1 MIKKKLKE
9 IQKNNSTINNTDITN
24 MNKFKNIKSISQDEK
39 YKKNDNIKKDNLPEL
54 KLKSRLES
62 DRNLI
67 YNKKNQSNII
77 IYNNLNNNNNIK
89 IKKLIISNKPKNN
102 SLNKKNEVIFPKINI
117 LNKNVI
123 NQRENHSN
131 NELNDNHNS
140 EDEYNYSFSND
151 YRHMNYNTIN
161 DSYAINKIKNS
172 SRINN
177 GMNNLSLNRK
187 KNNINKHHKFK
198 LKKTKNSSISQI
210 LPNNI
215 YFKLENNDNLFK
227 HNLLLQYMA
236 KDHISIPLLNVSSS
250 SHNIHIEKDVNNITS
265 NENKVNINS
274 INNKNNNIHNL
285 KLMSTKNLKQN
296 SPIKNPNI
304 FSNEFKEI
312 DNPSERTIKINLLL
326 NKVSPLSSSSS
337 LSSTSLINK
346 NLLMNHINYPF
357 SKTVEISADIIKQSF
372 HNFEESVTSYYNE
385 FSSNSNTLIK
395 GYAYN
400 TSKGI
405 IRNYNE
411 DTITVIKIK
420 LNNKNDEFFYFFGVF
435 DGHGGNGCS
444 LYLKENFHNFI
455 KEFSVDSL
463 RNAVYQSENEFLTKK
478 ALDENNNICDS
489 SGSCGTIAI
498 VKNNKLIISNTGD
511 SRIVVYKNGKVFF
524 ATEDHKPSSDKEKER
539 IKNSGGQVYQTTSLI
554 PLYHNGKKID
564 LPWRVF
570 PGRLSVSRT
579 FGDIGAKDEKFGGKK
594 GVIIP
599 NPDITELEINNEFDF
614 MVIGCDGI
622 FDVLSNED
630 LYKIWK
636 IGLKIQKDEIEK
648 NKDIEKNIELNINK
662 LCGDFSA
669 LIIKSAMAKN
679 SLDNVSCIV
688 VLFNINSYENE
699 NNENNNLKNSNENMI
714 EEIKE

>member
-1 MIKKKLKE
+1 MIKKKKKE
-9 IQKNNSTINNTDITN
+9 IQKNNSTINNIDITN
-24 MNKFKNIKSISQDEK
+24 INKFKNIKSINQDEK
-39 YKKNDNIKKDNLPEL
+39 YKKIENIKKDNLPEL
-54 KLKSRLES
+54 KLKSRVES

-77 IYNNLNNNNNIK
+77 MNNNLNNISNIK

-102 SLNKKNEVIFPKINI
+102 SLNKKNEVIFPKINT
-117 LNKNVI
+117 LNKNAI

-131 NELNDNHNS
+131 NELNENHNS

-151 YRHMNYNTIN
+151 YRNMNFNTIN

-172 SRINN
+172 SRIYN
-177 GMNNLSLNRK
+177 GMNNLSLSRK
-187 KNNINKHHKFK
+187 KNNINKHHKLK
-198 LKKTKNSSISQI
+198 LKKTKNSSVSQI

-215 YFKLENNDNLFK
+215 YYKQENNDNIFK

-236 KDHISIPLLNVSSS
+236 KDNISIPLLNVSSS
-250 SHNIHIEKDVNNITS
+250 HNIHIEKDINNITS

-285 KLMSTKNLKQN
+285 KLMSTKNMKQN

-304 FSNEFKEI
+304 FSNELKEI
-312 DNPSERTIKINLLL
+312 DNTSERINKINLLL
-326 NKVSPLSSSSS
+326 NKISPLSSSSS
-337 LSSTSLINK
+337 SSSTSLINK

-385 FSSNSNTLIK
+385 FSSNSNILIK

-411 DTITVIKIK
+411 DTITVTKII
-420 LNNKNDEFFYFFGVF
+420 LDDKNDEFFYYFGLF

-455 KEFSVDSL
+455 KEFSADSL

-489 SGSCGTIAI
+489 SGSCGAITI

-511 SRIVVYKNGKVFF
+511 SRIVVYKKGKLFF
-524 ATEDHKPSSDKEKER
+524 ATEDHKPNSDKEKER
-539 IKNSGGQVYQTTSLI
+539 IKNSGGQIYQTTSLI
-554 PLYHNGKKID
+554 PLYYNGKKID

-579 FGDIGAKDEKFGGKK
+579 FGDIGAKNEKFGGKK

-599 NPDITELEINNEFDF
+599 SPDITEFEINNEFDF

-630 LYKIWK
+630 LYEIWK
-636 IGLKIQKDEIEK
+636 IVLKIQKDEIEK
-648 NKDIEKNIELNINK
+648 YKDIEKNIELNIDK
-662 LCGDFSA
+662 LCGDFAA

-699 NNENNNLKNSNENMI
+699 NNENNNLKNSNENLI

>member
-1 MIKKKLKE
+1 MIKKKKKE
-9 IQKNNSTINNTDITN
+9 IQKNNSTINNIDITN
-24 MNKFKNIKSISQDEK
+24 INKFKNIKSINQDEK
-39 YKKNDNIKKDNLPEL
+39 YKKIENIKKDNLPEL
-54 KLKSRLES
+54 KLKSRVES

-77 IYNNLNNNNNIK
+77 MNNNLNNISNIK

-102 SLNKKNEVIFPKINI
+102 SLNKKNEVIFPKINT
-117 LNKNVI
+117 LNKNAI

-131 NELNDNHNS
+131 NELNENHNS

-151 YRHMNYNTIN
+151 YRNMNFNTIN

-172 SRINN
+172 SRIYN
-177 GMNNLSLNRK
+177 GLNNLSLSRK
-187 KNNINKHHKFK
+187 KNNINKHHKLK
-198 LKKTKNSSISQI
+198 LKKTKNSSVSQI

-215 YFKLENNDNLFK
+215 YYKQENNDNIFK

-236 KDHISIPLLNVSSS
+236 KDNISIPLLNASS
-250 SHNIHIEKDVNNITS
+250 SHNIHIEKDINNITS

-285 KLMSTKNLKQN
+285 KLMSTKNMKQN

-304 FSNEFKEI
+304 FSNELKEI
-312 DNPSERTIKINLLL
+312 DNTSERINKINLLL
-326 NKVSPLSSSSS
+326 NKISPLSSSSS
-337 LSSTSLINK
+337 NSLINK

-372 HNFEESVTSYYNE
+372 QNFEESVTSYYNE
-385 FSSNSNTLIK
+385 FSSNSNILIK

-411 DTITVIKIK
+411 DTITVKKII
-420 LNNKNDEFFYFFGVF
+420 LDNKNDEFFYYFGLF

-455 KEFSVDSL
+455 KEFSADSL

-489 SGSCGTIAI
+489 SGSCGAITI

-511 SRIVVYKNGKVFF
+511 SRIVVYKNGKLFF
-524 ATEDHKPSSDKEKER
+524 ATEDHKPNSDKEKER
-539 IKNSGGQVYQTTSLI
+539 IKNSGGQIYQTTSLI
-554 PLYHNGKKID
+554 PLYYNGKKID

-579 FGDIGAKDEKFGGKK
+579 FGDIGAKNEKFGGKK

-599 NPDITELEINNEFDF
+599 SPDITEFEINNEFDF

-630 LYKIWK
+630 LYEIWK
-636 IGLKIQKDEIEK
+636 IVLKIQKDEIEK
-648 NKDIEKNIELNINK
+648 YKDIEKNIELNIDK
-662 LCGDFSA
+662 LCGDFAA

-699 NNENNNLKNSNENMI
+699 NNENNNLKNSNENLI

>member
-1 MIKKKLKE
+1 MIKKKKKE
-9 IQKNNSTINNTDITN
+9 IQKNNSTINNIDITN
-24 MNKFKNIKSISQDEK
+24 INKFKNIKSINQDEK
-39 YKKNDNIKKDNLPEL
+39 YKKIENIKKDNLPEL
-54 KLKSRLES
+54 KLKSRVES

-77 IYNNLNNNNNIK
+77 MNNNLNNISNIK

-102 SLNKKNEVIFPKINI
+102 SLNKKNEVIFPKINT
-117 LNKNVI
+117 LNKNAI

-151 YRHMNYNTIN
+151 YRNMNFNTIN

-172 SRINN
+172 SRIYN
-177 GMNNLSLNRK
+177 GMNNLSLSRK
-187 KNNINKHHKFK
+187 KNNINKHHKLK
-198 LKKTKNSSISQI
+198 LKKTKNSSVSQI

-215 YFKLENNDNLFK
+215 YYKQENNDNIFK

-236 KDHISIPLLNVSSS
+236 KDNISIPLLNVSSS
-250 SHNIHIEKDVNNITS
+250 HNIHIEKDINNITS

-285 KLMSTKNLKQN
+285 KLMSTKNMKQN

-304 FSNEFKEI
+304 FSNELKEI
-312 DNPSERTIKINLLL
+312 DNTSERINKINLLL
-326 NKVSPLSSSSS
+326 NKISPLSSSSS
-337 LSSTSLINK
+337 NSVINK

-385 FSSNSNTLIK
+385 FSSNSNILIK

-411 DTITVIKIK
+411 DTITVTKII
-420 LNNKNDEFFYFFGVF
+420 LDDKNDEFFYYFGLF

-455 KEFSVDSL
+455 KEFSADSL

-489 SGSCGTIAI
+489 SGSCGAITI

-511 SRIVVYKNGKVFF
+511 SRIVVYKNGKLFF
-524 ATEDHKPSSDKEKER
+524 ATEDHKPNSDKEKER
-539 IKNSGGQVYQTTSLI
+539 IKNSGGQIYQTTSLI
-554 PLYHNGKKID
+554 PLYYNGKKID

-579 FGDIGAKDEKFGGKK
+579 FGDIGAKNEKFGGKK

-599 NPDITELEINNEFDF
+599 SPDITEFEINNEFDF

-630 LYKIWK
+630 LYEIWK
-636 IGLKIQKDEIEK
+636 IVLKIQKDEIEK
-648 NKDIEKNIELNINK
+648 YKDIEKNIELNIDK
-662 LCGDFSA
+662 LCGDFAA

-699 NNENNNLKNSNENMI
+699 NNENNNLKNSNENLI

>member
-1 MIKKKLKE
+1 MIKKKKKE
-9 IQKNNSTINNTDITN
+9 IQKNNSTINNIDITN
-24 MNKFKNIKSISQDEK
+24 INKFKNIKSINQDEK
-39 YKKNDNIKKDNLPEL
+39 YKKIENIKKDNLPEL
-54 KLKSRLES
+54 KLKSRVES

-77 IYNNLNNNNNIK
+77 MNNNLNNISNIK

-117 LNKNVI
+117 LNKNAI

-131 NELNDNHNS
+131 NELNENHNS

-151 YRHMNYNTIN
+151 YRNMNFNTIN

-172 SRINN
+172 SRIYN
-177 GMNNLSLNRK
+177 GMNNLSLSRK
-187 KNNINKHHKFK
+187 KNNINKHHKLK
-198 LKKTKNSSISQI
+198 LKKTKNSSVSQI

-215 YFKLENNDNLFK
+215 YYKQENNDNIFK

-236 KDHISIPLLNVSSS
+236 KDNISIPLLNVSSS
-250 SHNIHIEKDVNNITS
+250 HNIHIEKDINNITS

-285 KLMSTKNLKQN
+285 KLMSTKNMKQN

-304 FSNEFKEI
+304 FSNELKEI
-312 DNPSERTIKINLLL
+312 DNTSERINKINLLL
-326 NKVSPLSSSSS
+326 NKISPLSSSSS
-337 LSSTSLINK
+337 SNSLINK

-385 FSSNSNTLIK
+385 FSSNSNILIK

-411 DTITVIKIK
+411 DTITVKKII
-420 LNNKNDEFFYFFGVF
+420 LNNKNDEFFYFFGLF

-455 KEFSVDSL
+455 KEFSADSL

-489 SGSCGTIAI
+489 SGSCGAITI

-511 SRIVVYKNGKVFF
+511 SRIVVYKNGKLFF
-524 ATEDHKPSSDKEKER
+524 ATEDHKPNSDKEKER
-539 IKNSGGQVYQTTSLI
+539 IKNSGGQIYQTTSLI
-554 PLYHNGKKID
+554 PLYYNGKKID

-579 FGDIGAKDEKFGGKK
+579 FGDIGAKNEKFGGKK

-599 NPDITELEINNEFDF
+599 SPDITEFEINNEFDF

-630 LYKIWK
+630 LYEIWK
-636 IGLKIQKDEIEK
+636 IVLKIQKDEIEK
-648 NKDIEKNIELNINK
+648 YKDIEKNIELNIDK
-662 LCGDFSA
+662 LCGDFAA

-679 SLDNVSCIV
+679 SLDNVSCIA
-688 VLFNINSYENE
+688 VLFNINCYENE
-699 NNENNNLKNSNENMI
+699 NNENNSLNNNNENLF

>member
-1 MIKKKLKE
+1 MIKKKKKE
-9 IQKNNSTINNTDITN
+9 IQKNNSTINNIDITN
-24 MNKFKNIKSISQDEK
+24 INKFKNIKSINQDEK
-39 YKKNDNIKKDNLPEL
+39 YKKIENIKKDNLPEL
-54 KLKSRLES
+54 KLKSRVES

-77 IYNNLNNNNNIK
+77 MNNNLNNISNIK

-102 SLNKKNEVIFPKINI
+102 SLNKKNEVIFPKINT
-117 LNKNVI
+117 LNKNAI

-131 NELNDNHNS
+131 NELNENHNS

-151 YRHMNYNTIN
+151 YRNMNFNTIN

-172 SRINN
+172 SRIYN
-177 GMNNLSLNRK
+177 GMNNLSLSRK
-187 KNNINKHHKFK
+187 KNNINKHHKLK
-198 LKKTKNSSISQI
+198 LKKTKNSSVSQI

-215 YFKLENNDNLFK
+215 YYKQENNDNIFK

-236 KDHISIPLLNVSSS
+236 KDNISIPLLNASS
-250 SHNIHIEKDVNNITS
+250 SHNIHIEKDINNITS

-274 INNKNNNIHNL
+274 NNNKNNNIHNL
-285 KLMSTKNLKQN
+285 KLMSTKNMKQN

-304 FSNEFKEI
+304 FSNELKEI
-312 DNPSERTIKINLLL
+312 DNTSERINKINLLL
-326 NKVSPLSSSSS
+326 NKISPLSSSST
-337 LSSTSLINK
+337 SSSSLINK
-346 NLLMNHINYPF
+346 NLLLNHINYPF

-385 FSSNSNTLIK
+385 FSSNSNILIK

-411 DTITVIKIK
+411 DTITVKKII
-420 LNNKNDEFFYFFGVF
+420 LDNKNDEFFYFFGHF

-455 KEFSVDSL
+455 KEFSADSL

-489 SGSCGTIAI
+489 SGSCGAITI

-511 SRIVVYKNGKVFF
+511 SRIVVYKNGKLFF
-524 ATEDHKPSSDKEKER
+524 ATEDHKPNSDKEKER
-539 IKNSGGQVYQTTSLI
+539 IKNSGGQIYQTTSLI
-554 PLYHNGKKID
+554 PLYYNGKKID

-579 FGDIGAKDEKFGGKK
+579 FGDIGAKNEKFGGKK

-599 NPDITELEINNEFDF
+599 SPDITEFEINNEFDF

-630 LYKIWK
+630 LYEIWK
-636 IGLKIQKDEIEK
+636 IVLKIQKDEIEK
-648 NKDIEKNIELNINK
+648 YKDIEKNIELNIDK
-662 LCGDFSA
+662 LCGDFAA

-699 NNENNNLKNSNENMI
+699 NNENNNLKNSNENLI

>member
-1 MIKKKLKE
+1 MIKKKKKE
-9 IQKNNSTINNTDITN
+9 IQKNNSTINCIDITN
-24 MNKFKNIKSISQDEK
+24 INKFKNIKSINQDEK
-39 YKKNDNIKKDNLPEL
+39 YKKIENIKKDNLPEL
-54 KLKSRLES
+54 KLKSRVES

-77 IYNNLNNNNNIK
+77 MNNNLNNISNIK

-102 SLNKKNEVIFPKINI
+102 SLNKKNEVIFPKINT
-117 LNKNVI
+117 LNKNAI

-131 NELNDNHNS
+131 NELNENHNS

-151 YRHMNYNTIN
+151 YRNMNFNTIN

-172 SRINN
+172 SRIYN
-177 GMNNLSLNRK
+177 GMNNLSLSRK
-187 KNNINKHHKFK
+187 KNNINKHHKLK
-198 LKKTKNSSISQI
+198 LKKTKNSSVSQI

-215 YFKLENNDNLFK
+215 YYKQENNDNIFK

-236 KDHISIPLLNVSSS
+236 KDNISIPLLNVSSS
-250 SHNIHIEKDVNNITS
+250 HNIHIEKDINNITS

-285 KLMSTKNLKQN
+285 KLMSTKNMKQN

-304 FSNEFKEI
+304 FSNELKEI
-312 DNPSERTIKINLLL
+312 DNTSERINKINLLL
-326 NKVSPLSSSSS
+326 NKISPLSSSSS
-337 LSSTSLINK
+337 SNSLINK

-385 FSSNSNTLIK
+385 FSSNSNILIK

-411 DTITVIKIK
+411 DTITVTKII
-420 LNNKNDEFFYFFGVF
+420 LDNKKDEFFYFFGLF

-455 KEFSVDSL
+455 KEFSADSL

-478 ALDENNNICDS
+478 ALDENNNIFDS
-489 SGSCGTIAI
+489 SGSCGAITI

-511 SRIVVYKNGKVFF
+511 SRIVVYKNGKLFF
-524 ATEDHKPSSDKEKER
+524 ATEDHKPNSDKEKER
-539 IKNSGGQVYQTTSLI
+539 IKNSGGQIYQTTSLI
-554 PLYHNGKKID
+554 PLYYNGKKID

-579 FGDIGAKDEKFGGKK
+579 FGDIGAKNEKFGGKK

-599 NPDITELEINNEFDF
+599 SPDITEFEINNEFDF

-630 LYKIWK
+630 LYEIWK
-636 IGLKIQKDEIEK
+636 IVLKIQKDEIEK
-648 NKDIEKNIELNINK
+648 YKDIEKNNELNIDK
-662 LCGDFSA
+662 LYGDFAA

-699 NNENNNLKNSNENMI
+699 NNENNNLKNSNENLI

>member
-1 MIKKKLKE
+1 MIKKKKKE
-9 IQKNNSTINNTDITN
+9 IQKNNSTINNIDITN
-24 MNKFKNIKSISQDEK
+24 INKFKNIKSINQDEK
-39 YKKNDNIKKDNLPEL
+39 YKKIENIKKDNLPEL
-54 KLKSRLES
+54 KLKSRVES

-77 IYNNLNNNNNIK
+77 MNNNLNNISNIK

-117 LNKNVI
+117 LNKNAI

-131 NELNDNHNS
+131 NELNENHNS

-151 YRHMNYNTIN
+151 YRNMNFNTIN

-172 SRINN
+172 SRIYN
-177 GMNNLSLNRK
+177 GMNNLSLSRK
-187 KNNINKHHKFK
+187 KNNINKHHKLK
-198 LKKTKNSSISQI
+198 LKKTKNSSVSQI

-215 YFKLENNDNLFK
+215 YYKQENNDNIFK

-250 SHNIHIEKDVNNITS
+250 HNIHIEKDINNITS

-274 INNKNNNIHNL
+274 NNNKNNNIHNL
-285 KLMSTKNLKQN
+285 KLMSTKNMKQN

-304 FSNEFKEI
+304 FSNELKEI
-312 DNPSERTIKINLLL
+312 DNTSERINKINLLL
-326 NKVSPLSSSSS
+326 NKISPLSSSSS
-337 LSSTSLINK
+337 SNSVINK

-385 FSSNSNTLIK
+385 FSSNSNILIK

-411 DTITVIKIK
+411 DTITVKKII
-420 LNNKNDEFFYFFGVF
+420 LNNKNDEFFYFFGLF

-455 KEFSVDSL
+455 KEFSADSL

-489 SGSCGTIAI
+489 SGSCGAITI

-511 SRIVVYKNGKVFF
+511 SRIVVYKNGKLFF
-524 ATEDHKPSSDKEKER
+524 ATEDHKPNSDKEKER
-539 IKNSGGQVYQTTSLI
+539 IKNSGGQIYQTTSLI
-554 PLYHNGKKID
+554 PLYYNGKKID

-579 FGDIGAKDEKFGGKK
+579 FGDIGAKNEKFGGKK

-599 NPDITELEINNEFDF
+599 SPDITEFEINNEFDF

-630 LYKIWK
+630 LYEIWK
-636 IGLKIQKDEIEK
+636 IVLKIQKDEIEK
-648 NKDIEKNIELNINK
+648 YKDIEKNIELNIDK
-662 LCGDFSA
+662 LCGDFAA

-699 NNENNNLKNSNENMI
+699 NNENNNLKNNNENQI

>member
-1 MIKKKLKE
+1 MIKKKKKE
-9 IQKNNSTINNTDITN
+9 IQKNNSTINNIDITN
-24 MNKFKNIKSISQDEK
+24 INKFKNIKSINQDEK
-39 YKKNDNIKKDNLPEL
+39 YKKIENIKKDNLPEL
-54 KLKSRLES
+54 KLKSRVES

-77 IYNNLNNNNNIK
+77 MNNNLNNISNIK

-102 SLNKKNEVIFPKINI
+102 SLNKKNEVIFPKINT
-117 LNKNVI
+117 LNKNAI

-131 NELNDNHNS
+131 NELNENHNS

-151 YRHMNYNTIN
+151 YRNMNFNTIN

-172 SRINN
+172 SRIYN
-177 GMNNLSLNRK
+177 GMNNLSLSRK
-187 KNNINKHHKFK
+187 KNNINKHHKLK
-198 LKKTKNSSISQI
+198 LKKTKNSSVSQI
-210 LPNNI
+210 LHI
-215 YFKLENNDNLFK
+215 YYKQENNDNIFK

-236 KDHISIPLLNVSSS
+236 KDNISIPLLNASS
-250 SHNIHIEKDVNNITS
+250 SHNIHIEKDINNITS

-285 KLMSTKNLKQN
+285 KLMSTKNIKQN

-304 FSNEFKEI
+304 FSNELKEI
-312 DNPSERTIKINLLL
+312 DNTSERINKINLLL
-326 NKVSPLSSSSS
+326 NKISPLSSSSS
-337 LSSTSLINK
+337 LSSNSLINK

-372 HNFEESVTSYYNE
+372 QNFEESVTSYYNE
-385 FSSNSNTLIK
+385 FSSNSNILIK

-411 DTITVIKIK
+411 DTITVKKII
-420 LNNKNDEFFYFFGVF
+420 LNNKNDEFFYFFGLF

-455 KEFSVDSL
+455 KEFSADSL

-489 SGSCGTIAI
+489 SGSCGAITI

-511 SRIVVYKNGKVFF
+511 SRIVVYKNGKLFF
-524 ATEDHKPSSDKEKER
+524 ATEDHKPNSDKEKER
-539 IKNSGGQVYQTTSLI
+539 IKNSGGQIYQTTSLI
-554 PLYHNGKKID
+554 PLYYNGKKID

-579 FGDIGAKDEKFGGKK
+579 FGDIGAKNEKFGGKK

-599 NPDITELEINNEFDF
+599 SPDITEFEINNEFDF

-630 LYKIWK
+630 LYEIWK
-636 IGLKIQKDEIEK
+636 IVLKIQKDEIEK
-648 NKDIEKNIELNINK
+648 YKDIEKNTELNIDK
-662 LCGDFSA
+662 LCGDFAA

-699 NNENNNLKNSNENMI
+699 NNENNNLKNSNENLI

>member
-1 MIKKKLKE
+1 MIKKKKKE
-9 IQKNNSTINNTDITN
+9 IQKNNSTINCIDITN
-24 MNKFKNIKSISQDEK
+24 INKFKNIKSINQDEK
-39 YKKNDNIKKDNLPEL
+39 YKKIENIKKDNLPEL
-54 KLKSRLES
+54 KLKSRVES

-77 IYNNLNNNNNIK
+77 MNNNLNNISNIK

-102 SLNKKNEVIFPKINI
+102 SLNKKNEVIFPKINT
-117 LNKNVI
+117 LNKNAI

-131 NELNDNHNS
+131 NELNENHNS

-151 YRHMNYNTIN
+151 YRNMNFNTIN

-172 SRINN
+172 SRIYN
-177 GMNNLSLNRK
+177 GLNNLSLSRK
-187 KNNINKHHKFK
+187 KNNINKHHKLK
-198 LKKTKNSSISQI
+198 LKKTKNSSVSQI

-215 YFKLENNDNLFK
+215 YYKQENNDNIFK

-236 KDHISIPLLNVSSS
+236 KDNISIPLLNASS
-250 SHNIHIEKDVNNITS
+250 SHNIHIEKDINNITS

-285 KLMSTKNLKQN
+285 KLMSTKNMKQN

-304 FSNEFKEI
+304 FSNELKEI
-312 DNPSERTIKINLLL
+312 DNTSERINKINLLL
-326 NKVSPLSSSSS
+326 NKISPLSSSSS
-337 LSSTSLINK
+337 SNSLINK

-385 FSSNSNTLIK
+385 FSSNSNILIK

-411 DTITVIKIK
+411 DTITVTKII
-420 LNNKNDEFFYFFGVF
+420 LDNKKDEFFYFFGLF

-455 KEFSVDSL
+455 KEFSADSL

-489 SGSCGTIAI
+489 SGSCGAITI

-511 SRIVVYKNGKVFF
+511 SRIVVYKNGKLFF
-524 ATEDHKPSSDKEKER
+524 ATEDHKPNSDKEKER
-539 IKNSGGQVYQTTSLI
+539 IKNSGGQIYQTTSLI
-554 PLYHNGKKID
+554 PLYYNGKKID

-579 FGDIGAKDEKFGGKK
+579 FGDIGAKNEKFGGKK

-599 NPDITELEINNEFDF
+599 SPDITEFEINNEFDF

-630 LYKIWK
+630 LYEIWK
-636 IGLKIQKDEIEK
+636 IVLKIQKDEIEK
-648 NKDIEKNIELNINK
+648 YKDIEKNNELNIDK
-662 LCGDFSA
+662 LYGDFAA

-679 SLDNVSCIV
+679 SLDNASCIV

-699 NNENNNLKNSNENMI
+699 NNENNNLKNSNENLI

>member
-1 MIKKKLKE
+1 MIKKKKKE
-9 IQKNNSTINNTDITN
+9 IQKNNSTINCIDITN
-24 MNKFKNIKSISQDEK
+24 INKFKNIKSINQDEK
-39 YKKNDNIKKDNLPEL
+39 YKKIENIKKDNLPEL
-54 KLKSRLES
+54 KLKSRVES

-77 IYNNLNNNNNIK
+77 MNNNLNNISNIK

-102 SLNKKNEVIFPKINI
+102 SLNKKNEVIFPKINN

-151 YRHMNYNTIN
+151 YRNMNFNTIN

-172 SRINN
+172 SRIYN
-177 GMNNLSLNRK
+177 GMNNLSLSRK
-187 KNNINKHHKFK
+187 KNNINKHHKLK
-198 LKKTKNSSISQI
+198 LKKTKNSSVSQI

-215 YFKLENNDNLFK
+215 YYKQENNDNIFK

-236 KDHISIPLLNVSSS
+236 KDNISIPLLNASS
-250 SHNIHIEKDVNNITS
+250 SHNIHIEKDINNITS

-285 KLMSTKNLKQN
+285 KLMSTKNMKQN

-304 FSNEFKEI
+304 FSNELKEI
-312 DNPSERTIKINLLL
+312 DNTSERINKINLLL
-326 NKVSPLSSSSS
+326 NKISPLSSSSS
-337 LSSTSLINK
+337 NSLINK

-357 SKTVEISADIIKQSF
+357 SKTIEISADIIKQSF

-385 FSSNSNTLIK
+385 FSSNSNILIK

-411 DTITVIKIK
+411 DTITVKKII
-420 LNNKNDEFFYFFGVF
+420 LDNKNDEFFYFFGLF

-455 KEFSVDSL
+455 KEFSADSL

-489 SGSCGTIAI
+489 SGSCGAITI

-511 SRIVVYKNGKVFF
+511 SRIVVYKNGKLFF
-524 ATEDHKPSSDKEKER
+524 ATEDHKPNSDKEKER
-539 IKNSGGQVYQTTSLI
+539 IKNSGGQIYQTTSLI
-554 PLYHNGKKID
+554 PLYYNGKKID

-579 FGDIGAKDEKFGGKK
+579 FGDIGAKNEKFGGKK

-599 NPDITELEINNEFDF
+599 SPDITEFEINNEFDF

-630 LYKIWK
+630 LYEIWK
-636 IGLKIQKDEIEK
+636 IVLKIQKDEIEK
-648 NKDIEKNIELNINK
+648 YKDIEKNTELNIDK
-662 LCGDFSA
+662 LCGDFAA

-699 NNENNNLKNSNENMI
+699 NNENNNLKNSNENLI

>member
-1 MIKKKLKE
+1 MIKKKKKE
-9 IQKNNSTINNTDITN
+9 IQKNNSTINNIDITN
-24 MNKFKNIKSISQDEK
+24 INKFKNIKSINQDEK
-39 YKKNDNIKKDNLPEL
+39 YKKIENIKKDNLPEL
-54 KLKSRLES
+54 KLKSRVES

-77 IYNNLNNNNNIK
+77 MNNNLNNISNIK

-102 SLNKKNEVIFPKINI
+102 SLNKKNEVIFPKINT
-117 LNKNVI
+117 LNKNAI

-131 NELNDNHNS
+131 NELNENHNS

-151 YRHMNYNTIN
+151 YRNMNFNTIN

-172 SRINN
+172 SRIYN
-177 GMNNLSLNRK
+177 GMNNLSLSRK
-187 KNNINKHHKFK
+187 KNNINKHHKLK
-198 LKKTKNSSISQI
+198 LKKTKNSSVSQI

-215 YFKLENNDNLFK
+215 YYKQENNDNIFK

-236 KDHISIPLLNVSSS
+236 KDNISIPLLNASS
-250 SHNIHIEKDVNNITS
+250 SHNIHIEKDINNITS

-285 KLMSTKNLKQN
+285 KLMSTKNIKQN

-304 FSNEFKEI
+304 FSNELKEI
-312 DNPSERTIKINLLL
+312 DNTSERINKINLLL
-326 NKVSPLSSSSS
+326 NKISPLSSSSS
-337 LSSTSLINK
+337 LSSNSLINK

-385 FSSNSNTLIK
+385 FSSNSNILIK

-411 DTITVIKIK
+411 DTITVKKII
-420 LNNKNDEFFYFFGVF
+420 LNNKNDEFFYFFGLF

-455 KEFSVDSL
+455 KEFSADSL

-489 SGSCGTIAI
+489 SGSCGAITI

-511 SRIVVYKNGKVFF
+511 SRIVVYKNGKLFF
-524 ATEDHKPSSDKEKER
+524 ATEDHKPNSDKEKER
-539 IKNSGGQVYQTTSLI
+539 IKNSGGQIYQTTSLI
-554 PLYHNGKKID
+554 PLYYNGKKID

-579 FGDIGAKDEKFGGKK
+579 FGDIGAKNEKFGGKK

-599 NPDITELEINNEFDF
+599 SPDITEFEINNEFDF

-630 LYKIWK
+630 LYEIWK
-636 IGLKIQKDEIEK
+636 IVLKIQKDEIEK
-648 NKDIEKNIELNINK
+648 YKDIEKNIELNIDK
-662 LCGDFSA
+662 LCGDFAA

-699 NNENNNLKNSNENMI
+699 NNENNNLKNSNENLI

>member
-1 MIKKKLKE
+1 MIKKKKKE
-9 IQKNNSTINNTDITN
+9 IQKNNSTINNIDITN
-24 MNKFKNIKSISQDEK
+24 INKFKNIKSINQDEK
-39 YKKNDNIKKDNLPEL
+39 YKKIENIKKDNLPEL
-54 KLKSRLES
+54 KLKSRVES

-77 IYNNLNNNNNIK
+77 MNNNLNNISNIK

-102 SLNKKNEVIFPKINI
+102 SLNKKNEVIFPKINT
-117 LNKNVI
+117 LNKNAI

-131 NELNDNHNS
+131 NELNENHNS

-151 YRHMNYNTIN
+151 YRNMNFNTIN

-172 SRINN
+172 SRIYN
-177 GMNNLSLNRK
+177 GMNNLSLSRK
-187 KNNINKHHKFK
+187 KNNINKHHKLK
-198 LKKTKNSSISQI
+198 LKKTKNSSVSQI

-215 YFKLENNDNLFK
+215 YYKQENNDNIFK

-236 KDHISIPLLNVSSS
+236 KDNISIPLLNVSSS
-250 SHNIHIEKDVNNITS
+250 HNIHIEKDINNITS

-285 KLMSTKNLKQN
+285 KLMSTKNMKQN

-304 FSNEFKEI
+304 FSNELKEI
-312 DNPSERTIKINLLL
+312 DNTSERINKINLLL
-326 NKVSPLSSSSS
+326 NKISPLSSSSS
-337 LSSTSLINK
+337 SNSLINK

-385 FSSNSNTLIK
+385 FSSNSNILIK

-411 DTITVIKIK
+411 DTITVKKII
-420 LNNKNDEFFYFFGVF
+420 LNNKNDEFFYFFGLF

-455 KEFSVDSL
+455 KEFSADSL

-489 SGSCGTIAI
+489 SGSCGAITI

-511 SRIVVYKNGKVFF
+511 SRIVVYKNGKLFF
-524 ATEDHKPSSDKEKER
+524 ATEDHKPNSDKEKER
-539 IKNSGGQVYQTTSLI
+539 IKNSGGQIYQTTSLI
-554 PLYHNGKKID
+554 PLYYNGKKID

-579 FGDIGAKDEKFGGKK
+579 FGDIGAKNEKFGGKK

-599 NPDITELEINNEFDF
+599 SPDITEFEINNEFDF

-630 LYKIWK
+630 LYEIWK
-636 IGLKIQKDEIEK
+636 IVLKIQKDEIEK
-648 NKDIEKNIELNINK
+648 YKDIEKNIELNIDK
-662 LCGDFSA
+662 LCGDFAA

-699 NNENNNLKNSNENMI
+699 NNENNNLKNNNENQI

>member
-1 MIKKKLKE
+1 MIKKKKKE
-9 IQKNNSTINNTDITN
+9 IQKNNSTINCIDITN
-24 MNKFKNIKSISQDEK
+24 INKFKNIKSINQDEK
-39 YKKNDNIKKDNLPEL
+39 YKKIENIKKDNLPEL
-54 KLKSRLES
+54 KLKSRVES

-77 IYNNLNNNNNIK
+77 MNNNLNNISNIK

-102 SLNKKNEVIFPKINI
+102 SLNKKNEVIFPKINT
-117 LNKNVI
+117 LNKNAI

-131 NELNDNHNS
+131 NELNENHNS

-151 YRHMNYNTIN
+151 YRNMNFNTIN

-172 SRINN
+172 SRIYN
-177 GMNNLSLNRK
+177 GLNNLSLSRK
-187 KNNINKHHKFK
+187 KNNINKHHKLK
-198 LKKTKNSSISQI
+198 LKKTKNSSVSQI

-215 YFKLENNDNLFK
+215 YYKQENNDNIFK

-236 KDHISIPLLNVSSS
+236 KDNISIPLLNVSSS
-250 SHNIHIEKDVNNITS
+250 HNIHIEKDINNITS

-285 KLMSTKNLKQN
+285 KLMSTKNMKQN

-304 FSNEFKEI
+304 FSNELKEI
-312 DNPSERTIKINLLL
+312 DNTSERINKINLLL
-326 NKVSPLSSSSS
+326 NKISPLSSSSS
-337 LSSTSLINK
+337 NSVINK

-385 FSSNSNTLIK
+385 FSSNSNILIK

-411 DTITVIKIK
+411 DTITVTKII
-420 LNNKNDEFFYFFGVF
+420 LDNKKDEFFYFFGLF

-455 KEFSVDSL
+455 KEFSADSL

-489 SGSCGTIAI
+489 SGSCGAITI

-511 SRIVVYKNGKVFF
+511 SRIVVYKNGKLFF
-524 ATEDHKPSSDKEKER
+524 ATEDHKPNSDKEKER
-539 IKNSGGQVYQTTSLI
+539 IKNSGGQIYQTTSLI
-554 PLYHNGKKID
+554 PLYYNGKKID

-579 FGDIGAKDEKFGGKK
+579 FGDIGAKNEKFGGKK

-599 NPDITELEINNEFDF
+599 SPDITEFEINNEFDF

-630 LYKIWK
+630 LYEIWK
-636 IGLKIQKDEIEK
+636 IVLKIQKDEIEK
-648 NKDIEKNIELNINK
+648 YKDIEKNNELNIDK
-662 LCGDFSA
+662 LYGDFAA

-699 NNENNNLKNSNENMI
+699 NNENNNLKNSNENLI

>member
-1 MIKKKLKE
+1 MIKKKKKE
-9 IQKNNSTINNTDITN
+9 IQKNNSTINCIDITN
-24 MNKFKNIKSISQDEK
+24 INKFKNIKSINQDEK
-39 YKKNDNIKKDNLPEL
+39 YKKIENIKKDNLPEL
-54 KLKSRLES
+54 KLKSRVES

-77 IYNNLNNNNNIK
+77 MNNNLNNISNIK

-102 SLNKKNEVIFPKINI
+102 SLNKKNEVIFPKINT
-117 LNKNVI
+117 LNKNAI

-131 NELNDNHNS
+131 NELNENHNS

-151 YRHMNYNTIN
+151 YRNMNFNTIN

-172 SRINN
+172 SRIYN
-177 GMNNLSLNRK
+177 GMNNLSLSRK
-187 KNNINKHHKFK
+187 KNNINKHHKLK
-198 LKKTKNSSISQI
+198 LKKTKNSSVSQI

-215 YFKLENNDNLFK
+215 YYKQENNDNIFK

-236 KDHISIPLLNVSSS
+236 KDNISIPLLNVSSS
-250 SHNIHIEKDVNNITS
+250 HNIHIEKDINNITS

-285 KLMSTKNLKQN
+285 KLMSTKNMKQN

-304 FSNEFKEI
+304 FSNELKEI
-312 DNPSERTIKINLLL
+312 DNTSERINKINLLL
-326 NKVSPLSSSSS
+326 NKISPLSSSSS
-337 LSSTSLINK
+337 NSVINK

-385 FSSNSNTLIK
+385 FSSNSNILIK

-411 DTITVIKIK
+411 DTITVTKII
-420 LNNKNDEFFYFFGVF
+420 LDNKKDEFFYFFGLF

-455 KEFSVDSL
+455 KEFSADSL

-478 ALDENNNICDS
+478 ALDENNNIFDS
-489 SGSCGTIAI
+489 SGSCGAITI

-511 SRIVVYKNGKVFF
+511 SRIVVYKNGKLFF
-524 ATEDHKPSSDKEKER
+524 ATEDHKPNSDKEKER
-539 IKNSGGQVYQTTSLI
+539 IKNSGGQIYQTTSLI
-554 PLYHNGKKID
+554 PLYYNGKKID

-579 FGDIGAKDEKFGGKK
+579 FGDIGAKNEKFGGKK

-599 NPDITELEINNEFDF
+599 SPDITEFEINNEFDF

-630 LYKIWK
+630 LYEIWK
-636 IGLKIQKDEIEK
+636 IVLKIQKDEIEK
-648 NKDIEKNIELNINK
+648 YKDIEKNNELNIDK
-662 LCGDFSA
+662 LYGDFAA

-699 NNENNNLKNSNENMI
+699 NNENNNLKNSNENLI